1 MLVIWPSLLIPW
13 SKVLVTFLQYPLPHW
28 LINIPKQPRIMQ
40 ARQKPAATCRLTSS
54 WRSGQSQ
61 SPRVTQG
68 IGQVGSGRIIACSS
82 KFLAIH
88 DVCSQRVKGQTF
100 PLLQHVE
107 GFHNES
113 GSKITDGTL
122 SVNMKIPLEL
132 KQKAG
137 VPRGV
142 ERKQRG
148 LLLSLSSFQFS
159 SRFPRHRLCGLS
171 HRNTHLITPN
181 CDLPGGPQFMISGF
195 SRLLIYSDWLPCVPA
210 LSF

>member
-1 MLVIWPSLLIPW
+1 MAQFTHSLEQGVGHIPPVSPTALAYKH
-13 SKVLVTFLQYPLPHW
+13 SKAASNYAG
-28 LINIPKQPRIMQ
+28 Q
-40 ARQKPAATCRLTSS
+40 AEACSNMPMTSS

-88 DVCSQRVKGQTF
+88 NVCSQRVKGQRF